1 MNISV
6 NGEVRKLPDEMAVDQ
21 LLEYLGY
28 QPGAVAVAVNLEFVP
43 RSAYTNTRLCESD
56 QVEILSPISGG

>member
-6 NGEVRKLPDEMAVDQ
+6 NGEVRDVPEGTGVDQ

-28 QPGAVAVAVNLEFVP
+28 RTGAVAVAVNLEFIP
-43 RSAYTNTRLCESD
+43 SNAFPNTRLHESD
-56 QVEILSPISGG
+56 EVEILSPMSGG